1 MFGLQPI
8 HLILVLIIALVIFG
22 PSRLPELGRSLGRSI
37 TEFKDATKDL
47 GKPDDQTESTAR
59 TQPPAPTKEE

>member
-8 HLILVLIIALVIFG
+8 HLVLILIIALVIFG

-47 GKPDDQTESTAR
+47 GKTDEQPQVAPQTQT
-59 TQPPAPTKEE
+59 PPNKEE